1 MEFKIPDTPEELFR
15 QARPNLKK
23 INKWLPIVAVVFVLF
38 IFMAT
43 SFYSVEADEV
53 GVITR
58 FGKYLKTTKPGLHW
72 KIPFQID
79 RLYRVKVKKIFK
91 DEFGFR
97 TEKAGI
103 NTRYSAGNF
112 NGESIMLT
120 GDLNVLDVTWI
131 VQFRVKDPVKYLFKI
146 RNPREC
152 VRNLSEA
159 IMRQVI
165 GDSTVSE
172 SLSNRRIDINQEVH
186 GRLQILLDLY
196 ESGIHVETVKLQ
208 DVNPPKQVRP
218 SFNDVNEA
226 KQEREKVINQSWE
239 AYNKVIP
246 RARGQ
251 AEKVISQ
258 SKGYALSRVKRAQGD
273 AVKFIEIWQAYKE
286 AKTVTKRRLYL
297 ETLEYVLPRT
307 GKLFVFDPSARQAIP
322 LLNLN
327 EGVKK

>member
-15 QARPNLKK
+15 QARPEFKK
-23 INKWLPIVAVVFVLF
+23 INKWLPIIVIIFVL
-38 IFMAT
+38 ISIALT
-43 SFYSVEADEV
+43 SFYTVEADEV

-58 FGKYLKTTKPGLHW
+58 FGRYVKTTKPGLHW
-72 KIPFQID
+72 KFPFQID
-79 RLYRVKVKKIFK
+79 KLYRVKVKKIFK

-103 NTRYSAGNF
+103 NTKYSTGNF
-112 NGESIMLT
+112 DGESIMLT

-131 VQFRVKDPVKYLFKI
+131 VQFRVKDPVKFLFRI
-146 RNPREC
+146 RSPRET
-152 VRNLSEA
+152 VRDLSEA

-172 SLSNRRIDINQEVH
+172 ALSNRRININQEVQD
-186 GRLQILLDLY
+186 RLQVILDAY

-218 SFNDVNEA
+218 SFNEVNEA

-258 SKGYALSRVKRAQGD
+258 AKGYALSRVKRAQGD
-273 AVKFIEIWQAYKE
+273 AAKFVETWQAYKE

-297 ETLEYVLPRT
+297 ETLGSILPAT
-307 GKLFVFDPSARQAIP
+307 GKMFIFDPSASQAIP

-327 EGVKK
+327 EGVK